1 MNLMRR
7 KLLYVALS
15 VVLLSV
21 GWLGMSGLTLFVALV
36 PLLRLSEECDSS
48 WRDMRSMAMWAAL
61 TFVLWNLATVW
72 WVWIAT
78 PVGPI
83 AATVVSTFW
92 NMLAFMLYHYVS
104 KRAPKALSYT
114 ILAAAWVA
122 TEYLYT
128 YTDVLSFPWLSLG
141 NGFSGDVWAVQWYE
155 YTGTMGGSLW
165 VVLGNIAIFEA
176 MRSKSIWTRV
186 RAALV
191 VGLPML
197 LSLII
202 YWSYE
207 PQSERAKVAVIQPN
221 VDCYTEK
228 FNNTASR
235 QLQNILQLIAQTP
248 SDSEVIVLP
257 ETALPESLDD
267 DEPQQS
273 GSVKAISELVLSQ
286 RRQAMVAAGASTI
299 KYYEGGERPPFT
311 ARAGMGFNYDIFNS
325 AVAINADTQD
335 NIHHKMR
342 LVVGVE
348 AMPRLVRG
356 LGEFVD
362 LGGVTGELGRNDKAT
377 LFVKDDVKVGPAI
390 CYEGLYGEWFAR
402 FVREGANLML
412 VMSNDG
418 WWGETPGHRR
428 LFDFCRL
435 RAIETRRAIAR
446 SANTGVSGF
455 ISSRGDVL
463 QRLDWDIRGVL
474 SEDVEL
480 SNRETTYVKYGD
492 WVGRMSLLLTLLGVM
507 YYTAY
512 RVRRKNH
519 LV

>member
-1 MNLMRR
+1 M
-7 KLLYVALS
+7 
-15 VVLLSV
+15 
-21 GWLGMSGLTLFVALV
+21 
-36 PLLRLSEECDSS
+36 
-48 WRDMRSMAMWAAL
+48 
-61 TFVLWNLATVW
+61 
-72 WVWIAT
+72 
-78 PVGPI
+78 
-83 AATVVSTFW
+83 
-92 NMLAFMLYHYVS
+92 
-104 KRAPKALSYT
+104 
-114 ILAAAWVA
+114 
-122 TEYLYT
+122 
-128 YTDVLSFPWLSLG
+128 
-141 NGFSGDVWAVQWYE
+141 
-155 YTGTMGGSLW
+155 
-165 VVLGNIAIFEA
+165 
-176 MRSKSIWTRV
+176 
-186 RAALV
+186 V

-207 PQSERAKVAVIQPN
+207 PQGERAKVAVIQPN
-221 VDCYTEK
+221 IDCYTEK
-228 FNNTASR
+228 FNNTAAR
-235 QLQNILQLIAQTP
+235 QLQNILQLISQTP
-248 SDSEVIVLP
+248 ADSEVIVLP
-257 ETALPESLDD
+257 ETALPESIDD
-267 DEPQQS
+267 DEPQLA
-273 GSVKAISELVLSQ
+273 GSVKAIAELVRTQRSQ
-286 RRQAMVAAGASTI
+286 ALMAAGASTI

-325 AVAINADTQD
+325 AIAINADTQD
-335 NIHHKMR
+335 AIHHKMR

-377 LFVKDDVKVGPAI
+377 LFVKGGVKAGPAI

-418 WWGETPGHRR
+418 WWGETAGHRR

-463 QRLDWDIRGVL
+463 QRLDWDKRGVL
-474 SEDVEL
+474 SEEVEL

-492 WVGRMSLLLTLLGVM
+492 WVGRMSLLLTLLGVL
-507 YYTAY
+507 YYAAY
-512 RVRRKNH
+512 RIRRKNH